1 MVVLA
6 FRRALEIGNH
16 QPPADFEHTGDFSE
30 PLTLEIIGQ
39 MMHHQG
45 REYDIK
51 RLVGEGKMLDY
62 PDLEIDWHV
71 APNSFRT
78 GAGDLLWRRVNAD
91 DTARSAN
98 VLLNFNRQRSSATAH
113 IQHLLSNLNAG
124 QVSGSKP

>member
-30 PLTLEIIGQ
+30 PLTLESIRQ

-51 RLVGEGKMLDY
+51 RLVGDGKMLDY
-62 PDLEIDWHV
+62 PDLEIDWQV
-71 APNSFRT
+71 TPSSFR
-78 GAGDLLWRRVNAD
+78 AGTRDLLWSWINAED
-91 DTARSAN
+91 AARSAN
-98 VLLNFNRQRSSATAH
+98 ALLDEYCQRSRTAAY
-113 IQHLLSNLNAG
+113 I
-124 QVSGSKP
+124 